1 MPTNTITNNLKINKL
16 TKAQYEQ
23 IQNPSQTELYLV
35 PDETDSNPTPNS
47 TNYMTS
53 GDIYLALLSKAN
65 KSEMTITD
73 GTGADLDKTTIQLK
87 SGLSTTVLKSHQDIS
102 GKEDKMTIEAVA
114 SPGAT
119 LTAEIGKYYTMSN
132 VGTMTITLPAGSGT
146 KTQTIVFYISTASTT
161 NVDFTS
167 TSTVYKSKGF
177 TIDADSTYEVNAL
190 WNGVAWVIGQMEIE
204 IPSS

>member
-1 MPTNTITNNLKINKL
+1 MSTNTNVNNLVINKL
-16 TKAQYEQ
+16 TKAQYDA
-23 IQNPSQTELYLV
+23 IQNPSETELYLV
-35 PDETDSNPTPNS
+35 EEEIDTTPTSGSNNPITSGAVYIALQGKAS
-47 TNYMTS
+47 TN
-53 GDIYLALLSKAN
+53 DLAS
-65 KSEMTITD
+65 
-73 GTGADLDKTTIQLK
+73 
-87 SGLSTTVLKSHQDIS
+87 
-102 GKEDKMTIEAVA
+102 KEDKMIIEAVA

-177 TIDADSTYEVNAL
+177 TIDADSTYEINAL